1 METQI
6 SCWDFIIA
14 ILLLLRY
21 HFGSQFHLWLLL
33 HNNLRL
39 ADTPLLPLQFAN
51 PVITIFFRWQFL
63 SSGSCWYSSF
73 QERLQNRSSAHP
85 KEWKNTKYYSIIR
98 HFMCCQKAIFSY
110 FAEQVTT
117 KNWTRTMGF
126 PVRFVLLSCLSNF
139 EYYSFFFLRQSVIHL
154 QREPDRHFM
163 IKPAIHFKSN

>member
-51 PVITIFFRWQFL
+51 PVITIFFHGQFL
-63 SSGSCWYSSF
+63 SSGSCWYSSL

-98 HFMCCQKAIFSY
+98 HFMCCQKAILFC
-110 FAEQVTT
+110 
-117 KNWTRTMGF
+117 RTGYHEKLNQDHGISSAICALKLLKQF
-126 PVRFVLLSCLSNF
+126 WVLL
-139 EYYSFFFLRQSVIHL
+139 FFFKTECDPLAEGARQAFY
-154 QREPDRHFM
+154 D
-163 IKPAIHFKSN
+163 